1 MSIDYQNLR
10 REYLQKALH
19 EDQMQDDPMEQF
31 AEWFQAAVTVQLDLP
46 NAMALATSSKDG
58 VPSVRYVLL
67 KGYSQEGFV
76 FYSNSTSAT
85 GEHLQ
90 DNPVASLVFYWAPM
104 DRQIRVDGH
113 VQIVSEQESDDYF
126 SSRPGEA
133 QISAAASPQSSVV
146 NKEFLEQRV
155 IELTEQYK
163 GQEVPRPPE
172 WIGYRV
178 VPYRIEFWQGREHRL
193 HDRILYT
200 LDKDNWQISRLAP

>member
-1 MSIDYQNLR
+1 MSIDYENLR

-19 EDQMQDDPMEQF
+19 EDKMLDDPMEQF

-46 NAMALATSSKDG
+46 NAMALATSSKNG

-76 FYSNSTSAT
+76 FYTNSTSKKGAQ
-85 GEHLQ
+85 LQ
-90 DNPVASLVFYWAPM
+90 ENPVASLVFYWAPM
-104 DRQIRVDGH
+104 DRQIRVYGH
-113 VQIVSEQESDDYF
+113 VQTVSEKESDDYF

-146 NKEFLEQRV
+146 SKEFLEQRV
-155 IELTEQYK
+155 LELTDTYT

-178 VPYRIEFWQGREHRL
+178 VPHQIEFWQGREHRL

-200 LDKDNWQISRLAP
+200 LEKDKWQISRLAP